1 MKRVHWSGKTLSYA
15 VVAVVAV
22 VAAGG
27 SWALAATTSGAIHA
41 CASKKSGA
49 LRLAGKCSKKHERG
63 VSWNARGPQGP
74 RGASGA
80 KGTNGTNGTNGTS
93 GTSGTNGT
101 NGTNGATK
109 VVVRQVFVSMPTANT
124 FYSGVAQCNAGEVAT
139 GGGVNN
145 NDASNTARMV
155 FDGPN
160 SGSATAPP
168 TDWLGSFF
176 NGGAAD
182 SFNVYVVCASP

>member
-15 VVAVVAV
+15 AVAIVAI

-27 SWALAATTSGAIHA
+27 SWALAATTRGAIHA
-41 CASKKSGA
+41 CANKKSGA
-49 LRLAGKCSKKHERG
+49 LRLAGKCNKKHERS
-63 VSWNARGPQGP
+63 VSWSATGPQGS

-80 KGTNGTNGTNGTS
+80 KGTNGTNGTNGTK
-93 GTSGTNGT
+93 GT

-109 VVVRQVFVSMPTANT
+109 VVVRQLFVSMPTAAT
-124 FYSGVAQCNAGEVAT
+124 FYQGTAQCNPGEVAT

-155 FDGPN
+155 LDAPGGGNATSPPTSW
-160 SGSATAPP
+160 SGS
-168 TDWLGSFF
+168 FV